1 MQDDYLND
9 DEYYD
14 DGLDYGGDE
23 AYDDRGEEEEITVD
37 PNFTSNAET
46 ITVDKGTTISLP
58 CYVDEF
64 PSKKLMQYRTC
75 TTLPRLLSFKTKS
88 DTLILL
94 SCQF

>member
-9 DEYYD
+9 DEYYE

-64 PSKKLMQYRTC
+64 PSKKLTQYC
-75 TTLPRLLSFKTKS
+75 Y
-88 DTLILL
+88 LIKD
-94 SCQF
+94 C

>member
-9 DEYYD
+9 DEYYE

-64 PSKKLMQYRTC
+64 PSKKLTQYLIKRF
-75 TTLPRLLSFKTKS
+75 FKTLVIQKN
-88 DTLILL
+88 L
-94 SCQF
+94 SH